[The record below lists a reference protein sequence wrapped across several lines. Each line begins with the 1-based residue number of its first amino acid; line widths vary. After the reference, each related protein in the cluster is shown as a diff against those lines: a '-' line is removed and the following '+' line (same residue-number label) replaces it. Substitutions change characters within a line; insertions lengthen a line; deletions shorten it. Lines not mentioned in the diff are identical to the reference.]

1 MRAMRASRVRIVAS
15 LLALSALVVLP
26 AATLGHA
33 TLVSGDP
40 TPGSTVETAPSRVT
54 ATFDEE
60 LVPGKSSIVLV
71 GADGKTVGTGSLA
84 PEDSHV
90 LAVIVPPLGP
100 GTYEVRWTAATADG
114 HLERGTYEFTVAVAP
129 TPTPTSEP
137 SPTEAPSAEPT
148 TTSSAEPASTPVP
161 SHEPSATPQPDGGDA
176 GGTDDSGL
184 GLIGAAAVAGLV
196 LGVVI
201 GWWRRRQGR

>member
-1 MRAMRASRVRIVAS
+1 MRAMLATRVRALAS
-15 LLALSALVVLP
+15 LLALSALVALP

-40 TPGSTVETAPSRVT
+40 APGSTVETPPSRVS
-54 ATFDEE
+54 ATFDDE
-60 LVPGKSSIVLV
+60 LDGAKSSIVLV
-71 GADGKTVGTGSLA
+71 VPDGQTVGTGSLA

-114 HLERGTYEFTVAVAP
+114 HIERGTYHFTVAAP
-129 TPTPTSEP
+129 VS
-137 SPTEAPSAEPT
+137 SP
-148 TTSSAEPASTPVP
+148 
-161 SHEPSATPQPDGGDA
+161 EPSATPQPDGA
-176 GGTDDSGL
+176 SGGDSGV
-184 GLIGAAAVAGLV
+184 GVIVAAAVAGLV

>member
-1 MRAMRASRVRIVAS
+1 MLATRVRALAS
-15 LLALSALVVLP
+15 LLALSALVALP
-26 AATLGHA
+26 GATLGHA

-40 TPGSTVETAPSRVT
+40 APGSTVETAPSRVT
-54 ATFDEE
+54 ATFDDE
-60 LVPGKSSIVLV
+60 LVPGKSSIVLI
-71 GADGKTVGTGSLA
+71 GPDGQTVGTGGLA

-90 LAVIVPPLGP
+90 LAVIVPRLGP
-100 GTYEVRWTAATADG
+100 GAYEVRWTAATADG
-114 HLERGTYEFTVAVAP
+114 HIERGTYEFTVAVAP

-148 TTSSAEPASTPVP
+148 PAPSAVPSSTPVP
-161 SHEPSATPQPDGGDA
+161 SPEPSATPGPDGGS
-176 GGTDDSGL
+176 GGDSG
-184 GLIGAAAVAGLV
+184 IGVIVAAAVAGLV

>member
-1 MRAMRASRVRIVAS
+1 MRATRVRALAS
-15 LLALSALVVLP
+15 LLALSALVALP

-40 TPGSTVETAPSRVT
+40 APGSTVETAPSRVS
-54 ATFDEE
+54 ATFDDE
-60 LVPGKSSIVLV
+60 LDGAKSSIVLV
-71 GADGKTVGTGSLA
+71 GPDGQTVGTGSLA

-114 HLERGTYEFTVAVAP
+114 HIERGTYRFTVATPPSLPAARSSPRRRHRARRLPRAP
-129 TPTPTSEP
+129 NPRARRSRAP
-137 SPTEAPSAEPT
+137 SPRRLRSPTAATAAAPRVR
-148 TTSSAEPASTPVP
+148 PV
-161 SHEPSATPQPDGGDA
+161 
-176 GGTDDSGL
+176 
-184 GLIGAAAVAGLV
+184 IVAAAVAGLV

>member
-1 MRAMRASRVRIVAS
+1 MHATRVRALAS
-15 LLALSALVVLP
+15 LLALGALVALP
-26 AATLGHA
+26 TATLGHA

-40 TPGSTVETAPSRVT
+40 APGSTVETAPSRVS
-54 ATFDEE
+54 ATFDDE
-60 LVPGKSSIVLV
+60 LVGAKSSIVLV
-71 GADGKTVGTGSLA
+71 GPDGQTVGTGSLA

-114 HLERGTYEFTVAVAP
+114 HIERGTYRFTVATPASPAGGPIITAPPTSSP
-129 TPTPTSEP
+129 TP
-137 SPTEAPSAEPT
+137 APS
-148 TTSSAEPASTPVP
+148 SEPASTPVP
-161 SHEPSATPQPDGGDA
+161 SPEPSAAPQSDGGN
-176 GGTDDSGL
+176 GGADDSGL
-184 GLIGAAAVAGLV
+184 GVIVAAAVAGLV

>member
-1 MRAMRASRVRIVAS
+1 MLAARIRALAS
-15 LLALSALVVLP
+15 LLALSALVALP

-40 TPGSTVETAPSRVT
+40 APGSTVATAPSRVS
-54 ATFDEE
+54 ATFDNE
-60 LVPGKSSIVLV
+60 LDGAKSSIVLI
-71 GADGKTVGTGSLA
+71 GPDGQTVAMGSLA

-114 HLERGTYEFTVAVAP
+114 HIERGTYHFTVAAPASPSGGPIITAPPTSSP
-129 TPTPTSEP
+129 TP
-137 SPTEAPSAEPT
+137 APS
-148 TTSSAEPASTPVP
+148 SAPASTPAP
-161 SHEPSATPQPDGGDA
+161 SPEPSATPGPEGASGGD
-176 GGTDDSGL
+176 SGV
-184 GLIGAAAVAGLV
+184 GVIVAAAVAGLV